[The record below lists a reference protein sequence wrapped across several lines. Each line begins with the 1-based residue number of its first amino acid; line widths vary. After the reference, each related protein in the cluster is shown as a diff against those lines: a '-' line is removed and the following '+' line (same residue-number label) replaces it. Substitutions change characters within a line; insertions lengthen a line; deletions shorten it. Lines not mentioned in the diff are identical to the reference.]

1 LLFSFLAE
9 VNQRRSVA
17 EGDLRQFG
25 LQLCE
30 LLACPTDGQLQVAAV
45 DPPVAV
51 VDDRDCEVLKREY
64 CALRCDVAVRVRTL
78 QPRREDGGLVAERL
92 AVCQNDDV
100 LLPWIGLKRYVAE
113 AVILENIF
121 FGTHGRRSENEQ

>member
-1 LLFSFLAE
+1 
-9 VNQRRSVA
+9 
-17 EGDLRQFG
+17 
-25 LQLCE
+25 
-30 LLACPTDGQLQVAAV
+30 
-45 DPPVAV
+45 
-51 VDDRDCEVLKREY
+51 
-64 CALRCDVAVRVRTL
+64 VAVRVVCISRTL
-78 QPRREDGGLVAERL
+78 GALGEKVGGLVAERL